1 LSLEIKEGMFTVGI
15 DDAAHKKGDKTC
27 ELFFVFC
34 RGRYIERI
42 SHFPIDVD
50 GFNATEIIINTLK
63 PNPDLFT
70 LITIHGVTVGGFNMI
85 DLQMVYDQLKKP
97 ILAITENKPHGR
109 AIFDAILKLPDVEK
123 RKEIIQHAGPMYT
136 YSSKFGTNDVFY
148 YLKGITED
156 TAKKF
161 LAKFAFRA
169 KLPEPVLLSHKI
181 ASGFQQPGL
190 IAQKNAGKN

>member
-1 LSLEIKEGMFTVGI
+1 LSFEIKDGMFTVGI
-15 DDAAHKKGDKTC
+15 DDSSHKKGDKSC

-50 GFNATEIIINTLK
+50 GFDSTDMIIKILK
-63 PNPDLFT
+63 PNPDLYT
-70 LITIHGVTVGGFNMI
+70 LITIHGITVGGFNLI
-85 DLQMVYDQLKKP
+85 DLQTVYDQLKKP

-109 AIFDAILKLPDVEK
+109 AIFEAIAQLPNLDK
-123 RKEIIQHAGPMYT
+123 RKEIIQHAGPMFT

-148 YLKGITED
+148 YIKGITED
-156 TAKKF
+156 TAKRF

-181 ASGFQQPGL
+181 ACGFQQPNL
-190 IAQKNAGKN
+190 IAQKNNEKN